1 LSDKEEQ
8 IKSQQVAE
16 ANNEPE
22 EQITPQMAEDFIKE
36 SALAMLRENFP
47 DIDDV
52 VKSCKENF
60 GEVYLYAF
68 DEDEFCIYR
77 PIKRAEYARIVA
89 TAASDIEIEDN
100 IVKNCVVYSSFE
112 ISEDTKAGK
121 ISIIAGLVQYASNFG
136 SNNPVVRL

>member
-1 LSDKEEQ
+1 MSEEQ
-8 IKSQQVAE
+8 IKDQNTDEEKQESK
-16 ANNEPE
+16 

-89 TAASDIEIEDN
+89 TVATDIEIEDS

>member
-1 LSDKEEQ
+1 MSDKEEQ